1 MPVEVIRKVSN
12 LIVSIYPP
20 SLTIKDSQRV
30 KEAGAGINRRGFK
43 DRRSQ
48 DLLEKN
54 SDSSFDSS
62 WGLI

>member
-30 KEAGAGINRRGFK
+30 KEAGTGIKRRGFK
-43 DRRSQ
+43 DMKEPRFAR
-48 DLLEKN
+48 EKQ
-54 SDSSFDSS
+54 
-62 WGLI
+62 